1 MKAINKSTLLE
12 LANYTREYRNTGN
25 MEIAD
30 IRIQLGKEL
39 ATQAYDR
46 DFNWLSFVDFVDSV
60 LGVAPLHPECTDEEL
75 CELFRALKFEVLDE

>member
-12 LANYTREYRNTGN
+12 LANYTREYRNTGITA
-25 MEIAD
+25 IAD

-39 ATQAYDR
+39 ATQAYGR

-60 LGVAPLHPECTDEEL
+60 LGVAPLHSECTDEEL

>member
-1 MKAINKSTLLE
+1 MKAIKKSTLLE
-12 LANYTREYRNTGN
+12 IANYTREYRNTGN

-39 ATQAYDR
+39 STQAYDR

>member
-1 MKAINKSTLLE
+1 MRAIKKSTLLE

-60 LGVAPLHPECTDEEL
+60 LGVAPLHPKCTDDEL

>member
-12 LANYTREYRNTGN
+12 LANYTREYRNTGITA
-25 MEIAD
+25 IAE

-39 ATQAYDR
+39 AIQAYGR

-60 LGVAPLHPECTDEEL
+60 LGVAPLHPECTDKEI
-75 CELFRALKFEVLDE
+75 CELFRAMGFEVLDE

>member
-12 LANYTREYRNTGN
+12 LANYTREYRNSGN

-39 ATQAYDR
+39 ATQAFGR

-60 LGVAPLHPECTDEEL
+60 LGVAPLRPECTDEEL